1 MSKKKEKTETTE
13 TFPVVD
19 PNWPR
24 DVGARLKR
32 MHHVL
37 FEVKIVL
44 GRTELTLDELENLG
58 KDALVET
65 TSFSGQPAKIMVNGT
80 LFGHGEV
87 AVIRDRCMLRVTDLL
102 KPETI

>member
-1 MSKKKEKTETTE
+1 MSKKKEKTEVPE
-13 TFPVVD
+13 TSPVVD

-58 KDALVET
+58 KDSVVET
-65 TSFSGQPAKIMVNGT
+65 TSFSGQPAKILVNDT
-80 LFGHGEV
+80 LFGRGEI
-87 AVIRDRCMLRVTDLL
+87 AVIGDRCMLRVTDLV